1 VEQRKVRIAA
11 QSERNATRAAELISE
26 KLETEN
32 VPLSTLV
39 PVFAE
44 IVSDGFPILHS
55 ADSAAFALH
64 TVGAD
69 RAGTPPTAQ
78 IYIEKSRSYSFGNL
92 LDAI

>member
-11 QSERNATRAAELISE
+11 QFERNATRAAELISE

-44 IVSDGFPILHS
+44 IVSNYF
-55 ADSAAFALH
+55 
-64 TVGAD
+64 GAVCV
-69 RAGTPPTAQ
+69 
-78 IYIEKSRSYSFGNL
+78 Y
-92 LDAI
+92 